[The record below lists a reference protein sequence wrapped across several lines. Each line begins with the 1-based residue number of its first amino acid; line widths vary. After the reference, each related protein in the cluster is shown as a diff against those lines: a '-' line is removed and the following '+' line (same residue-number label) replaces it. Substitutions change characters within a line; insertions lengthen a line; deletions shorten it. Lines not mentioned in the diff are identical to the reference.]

1 MLLKM
6 FSWKAS
12 NQATP
17 SSTTGPH
24 WEGVRGRESTR
35 PREVPDGLAAHFSR
49 ARSAVGK
56 GW

>member
-17 SSTTGPH
+17 SSTMGPH